1 MGSCGRAACALWI
14 GVGGATL
21 DGGFAHAQQTDET
34 VARAIEELRAE
45 LRERDALIT
54 ELLQRVEQ
62 LERQTTTTASP
73 SPPAPPA
80 PRPKPAPEAV
90 AAAQAPE
97 TTEAAET
104 PSEPAPPQTQQTARV
119 APGQFEIDE
128 DAIDRALE
136 RTLVQ
141 EGALLVPFGQAEI
154 QPSFSYTRRVVDFP
168 TPVEIGGQQ
177 FFGEQESR
185 RNEFDFALDLRVGL
199 PFDSQLELGVP
210 YSVVDA
216 SVVNKVGGQEQNE
229 RDRTG
234 AGVGDISVGLAK
246 TLLREGTWWPDVVA
260 RFVWDTDSGE
270 TRDNDVVLGGGFT
283 ELIGQL
289 SATKRQ
295 DPLAFF
301 GSVAYADTLKNN
313 GIEPGDQL
321 SFTLGTVLAVSP
333 STSLQLFFNQ
343 QFVDNVKV
351 DGQGIDGSDR
361 VASTLS
367 IGAASILGART
378 LLNGAV
384 DIGLT
389 GDAPDYAV
397 RIALPIRFDVP
408 RPGR

>member
-1 MGSCGRAACALWI
+1 MILVAAR
-14 GVGGATL
+14 
-21 DGGFAHAQQTDET
+21 AQQTDQT
-34 VARAIEELRAE
+34 VAQAVDELRTA

-54 ELLQRVEQ
+54 ELLRRVEQ
-62 LERQTTTTASP
+62 LERQTAATASP
-73 SPPAPPA
+73 PAAPPAPP
-80 PRPKPAPEAV
+80 PKPAPGAV
-90 AAAQAPE
+90 AAAQAPAAA
-97 TTEAAET
+97 AAEA
-104 PSEPAPPQTQQTARV
+104 PAGPAPAEGQQTAQT
-119 APGQFEIDE
+119 APGTIEIDE

-141 EGALLVPFGQAEI
+141 EGALLLPFGQAEI

-168 TPVEIGGQQ
+168 AAVEIGGQQ
-177 FFGEQESR
+177 FIGEQELR

-199 PFDSQLELGVP
+199 PFDSQLELGLP

-216 SVVNKVGGQEQNE
+216 SVVNKVGGQEQDD

-234 AGVGDISVGLAK
+234 AGAGDISVGLAK
-246 TLLREGTWWPDVVA
+246 TLVREGTWWPDVVA
-260 RFVWDTDSGE
+260 RFVWDTDSGD
-270 TRDNDVVLGGGFT
+270 TRDNDVFLGGGFT

-301 GSVAYADTLKNN
+301 GSVAYGNTLKKN

-343 QFVDNVKV
+343 QFVDNVK
-351 DGQGIDGSDR
+351 IDGEGINGSDQ

-367 IGAASILGART
+367 IGAASILGARM
-378 LLNGAV
+378 LLNGSV

-389 GDAPDYAV
+389 DDAPDYAV